1 MQDLGLFT
9 GESLTKHT
17 CTDKSTHTKNR
28 KDGPFYTRI
37 SFDTQDFP
45 PRCTTPLQRCQRW
58 TSVWGQTQYVTF
70 DPSQTLEQHII
81 LLVDHDEHACV
92 WECESVSWCLC
103 LALTLVTCAFFP
115 FCGRERAVYPA
126 ETHIQLEYGSDSFQ
140 TDSIQVVKHTA
151 KNSWSNKVCCELL
164 LWISANLVANLVSHE
179 HNVLISD

>member
-9 GESLTKHT
+9 GESFTKHT
-17 CTDKSTHTKNR
+17 CTHKSTHTKNR
-28 KDGPFYTRI
+28 KDGPFYTRV

-58 TSVWGQTQYVTF
+58 TSDEDRLNMWPLIQVR
-70 DPSQTLEQHII
+70 PLSSTLFSWWIVMNRH
-81 LLVDHDEHACV
+81 V
-92 WECESVSWCLC
+92 CESVSWCLC

-115 FCGRERAVYPA
+115 FCGRESAVYPA

-140 TDSIQVVKHTA
+140 TDSIQVVNHTA

-164 LWISANLVANLVSHE
+164 LWISANLVANPLSHE